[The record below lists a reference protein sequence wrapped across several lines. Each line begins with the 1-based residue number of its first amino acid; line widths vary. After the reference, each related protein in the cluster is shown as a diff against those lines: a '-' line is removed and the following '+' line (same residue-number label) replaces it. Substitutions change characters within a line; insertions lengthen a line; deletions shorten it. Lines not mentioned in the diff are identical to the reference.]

1 MFFNNREYIYLVW
14 QDDKNRD
21 FYVVGQL
28 SRNGQYEFEY
38 MGEIDTAIENGF
50 QLLLPFPERKRKY
63 VSDILFPVFSSRL
76 PDRKRENIEEIL
88 EKYNMTEYDAFTLL
102 KNSGAK
108 LPIDNL
114 QFIDP
119 IIEIGNEKIERKFY
133 ISGIRYQNECKGEE
147 CDKFNSIKPGDK
159 LTLQLESDNKK
170 DKNAVKILYK
180 GEHIGYIPRYYS
192 QRVSEFIKQ
201 SNNYECKVLEINKA
215 KKCNECIKA
224 ELILNNDK

>member
-1 MFFNNREYIYLVW
+1 MFFDNREYIYLVW

-38 MGEIDTAIENGF
+38 TGEIDKAIENGF
-50 QLLLPFPERKRKY
+50 QLLLPFPEKNKKY
-63 VSDILFPVFSSRL
+63 KSDILFPVFSSRL
-76 PDRKRENIEEIL
+76 PDRKRENIKEIL
-88 EKYNMTEYDAFTLL
+88 EKYNMTEYDAFLLL

-119 IIEIGNEKIERKFY
+119 IIEVGNEKIERKFY
-133 ISGIRYQNECKGEE
+133 ISGIRYKNECKGIE
-147 CDKFNSIKPGDK
+147 CDKFKTINVGDK
-159 LTLQLESDNKK
+159 LVLQLESDNKK

-192 QRVSEFIKQ
+192 KIVSNFIKE
-201 SNNYECKVLEINKA
+201 SNKYECQVLEINKA
-215 KKCNECIKA
+215 KNCNECIKA
-224 ELILNNDK
+224 KLVLNTDN